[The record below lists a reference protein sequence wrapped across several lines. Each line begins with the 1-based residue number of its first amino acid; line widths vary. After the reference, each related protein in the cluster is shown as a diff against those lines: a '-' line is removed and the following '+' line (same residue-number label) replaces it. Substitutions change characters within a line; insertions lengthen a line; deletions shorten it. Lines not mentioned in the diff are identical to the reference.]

1 MTYYEKLLDAM
12 KYISNR
18 HSSRGVNIEFI
29 KYQTKDRENDY
40 SWVVF
45 KADNC
50 NIEVR
55 LDLKSLMYDLHLYEP
70 DFITAF
76 PSIGLNEPGFMIR
89 LPENWEKDYKDKEY
103 VEEDYKFPIPFWR
116 CSDEFFEERYRHF
129 DETIVRIKSMQNE
142 SED

>member
-18 HSSRGVNIEFI
+18 HSSRGVNIEFV
-29 KYQTKDRENDY
+29 KYQTKNSENDY
-40 SWVVF
+40 SWIVF

-116 CSDEFFEERYRHF
+116 CSDEFFEQRYRNF
-129 DETIVRIKSMQNE
+129 DETIARIKRMQNE
-142 SED
+142 SKD